1 VYRRRSFLGLSL
13 GKRDIWHSVLL
24 VGCWLILAAISTAVF
39 AQQATQGPPPCAQPT
54 AKVPAHGRSEACP
67 SSSDSGNATA
77 FVVQQPAMP
86 ESPPEGKLKTLVP
99 LLQSGLWAILI
110 GVALFGVRKE
120 IGGLID
126 RAKSVDIGG
135 VKIDTEPE
143 PVEPLS
149 TAIPENV
156 PVSIRFR

>member
-1 VYRRRSFLGLSL
+1 
-13 GKRDIWHSVLL
+13 
-24 VGCWLILAAISTAVF
+24 
-39 AQQATQGPPPCAQPT
+39 
-54 AKVPAHGRSEACP
+54 
-67 SSSDSGNATA
+67 
-77 FVVQQPAMP
+77 MP